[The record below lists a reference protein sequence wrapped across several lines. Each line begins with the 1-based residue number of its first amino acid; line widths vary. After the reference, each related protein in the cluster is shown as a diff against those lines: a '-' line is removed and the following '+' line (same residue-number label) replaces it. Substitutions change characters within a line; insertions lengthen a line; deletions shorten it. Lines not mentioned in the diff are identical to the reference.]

1 MFENKKEEKSNDLFG
16 KSITK
21 EILQQSKNEIKK
33 DGLDAF
39 DDDFNADKKK
49 KQSGKNNLEI
59 EIDENADIE
68 K

>member
-33 DGLDAF
+33 DGLNSF
-39 DDDFNADKKK
+39 EDDY
-49 KQSGKNNLEI
+49 L
-59 EIDENADIE
+59 
-68 K
+68 

>member
-33 DGLDAF
+33 DGLNSF
-39 DDDFNADKKK
+39 EDDYLGVDMNKMKLSA
-49 KQSGKNNLEI
+49 KNNI
-59 EIDENADIE
+59 EQENMNVS
-68 K
+68 

>member
-33 DGLDAF
+33 DGLNSF
-39 DDDFNADKKK
+39 EDDYLNDDLNKK
-49 KQSGKNNLEI
+49 KQSAKNNLEI
-59 EIDENADIE
+59 EIDENADI
-68 K
+68 